1 MKLIVICG
9 ATATGKSDLAI
20 ALAQKI
26 DAEIINSDSMQL
38 YKGMDIGTAK
48 LTVEERQGIP
58 HHLLDVLEVTQDANV
73 AWFQSQARAKISE
86 IHGRGKSV
94 VVVGGTGLYIKAI
107 LDELN
112 FPDTD
117 PTVREALER
126 EVVELGAHILFERL
140 EKLDPAAALAIDR
153 ANTRRIVRALEVIE
167 ITGKP
172 FTANLPRKDS
182 ELYPAARQFGLVMDR
197 ESLAERISN
206 RVDRMY
212 AAGLVAEVDRCI
224 EDGITSARTAQLA
237 LGYAQVIAMRRGDLT
252 LDAAIEET
260 KRATRQYSRRQETWF
275 SRDARIKWISLI
287 QPRLEIILR
296 EIE

>member
-20 ALAQKI
+20 SLAQKI

-48 LTVEERQGIP
+48 LSVEERQGIP

-86 IHGRGKSV
+86 IHSRGKSV
-94 VVVGGTGLYIKAI
+94 VIVGGTGLYIKAI

-112 FPDTD
+112 FPDTN
-117 PTVREALER
+117 PAVREALEQ
-126 EVVELGAHILFERL
+126 EVAELGADVLFERL

-172 FTANLPRKDS
+172 ITANLPRKDS

-197 ESLAERISN
+197 EALGKRISD

-212 AAGLVAEVDRCI
+212 AAGLVEEVDQCI
-224 EDGITSARTAQLA
+224 KDGITSARTAQLA

-260 KRATRQYSRRQETWF
+260 KRATRQYARRQETWF
-275 SRDARIKWISLI
+275 SRDARIKWISPI
-287 QPRLEIILR
+287 QPRLEIILQ

>member
-9 ATATGKSDLAI
+9 ATATGKSDLAVE
-20 ALAQKI
+20 LAQRI
-26 DAEIINSDSMQL
+26 DAEVINSDSMQL

-48 LTVEERQGIP
+48 LNLAERKGIQ

-73 AWFQSQARAKISE
+73 AWYQSEARAKISE
-86 IHGRGKSV
+86 IQSRGKSV
-94 VVVGGTGLYIKAI
+94 IVVGGTGLYIKAI

-117 PTVREALER
+117 PAVREALEK
-126 EVVELGAHILFERL
+126 EAIDLGAHVLFERL

-182 ELYPAARQFGLVMDR
+182 ELYPGARQFGLVMDR
-197 ESLAERISN
+197 ESLAERISD

-212 AAGLVAEVDRCI
+212 NEGLVEEVDRCI
-224 EDGITSARTAQLA
+224 EAGITSARTAQLA
-237 LGYAQVIAMRRGDLT
+237 LGYAQVIAMRRGDIT

-275 SRDARIKWISLI
+275 SRDARIKWISPI
-287 QPRLEIILR
+287 QPRLEIVLR
-296 EIE
+296 EIG